1 MRRAVSTSPLR
12 LPIDRGQRYPIEV
25 REARSRHFASTR
37 RVDAIVCDAAERQ
50 ALVCVRSLGRAGTAV
65 GLVENRA
72 DAPSFH
78 SRWCSSRALVPDRA
92 DRPAEFVDAVLAA
105 ARAQRA
111 RIVFPLH
118 DGSIHALRVHRDEV
132 ERQVALPL
140 ASEAALD
147 IAVTKA
153 RTLALA
159 VELGIEIP
167 RSRLVEHV
175 GEVRAAADEL
185 GFPLV
190 VKPSTSWVQERRN
203 GSRLICT
210 LAANLPEACAAVDT
224 LLEVGGAP
232 ILQEWL
238 VGSREAVSI
247 FRAEG
252 RVWARFAQ
260 VAHRMNPPLG
270 GSSVVRESI
279 PLPADLTDASERLV
293 EAADLDG
300 YSEIEFRRDAQGRP
314 RLMEINPRLSAS
326 VEIAVRSGVDF
337 PLLLYRW
344 AAGGRLQPVSSFRTG
359 LRMRWLGGDVR
370 WLRST
375 LGSQGR
381 PEAVPALHAIGAFCA
396 EFLRPAAYDYVD
408 RGDPGPALSAA
419 ACWAG
424 RVAAAARRRS
434 SNGQREVL

>member
-1 MRRAVSTSPLR
+1 VGERRS
-12 LPIDRGQRYPIEV
+12 QRV
-25 REARSRHFASTR
+25 ASTR
-37 RVDAIVCDAAERQ
+37 RVDAIVCDAADRQ
-50 ALVCVRSLGRAGTAV
+50 ALVCARSLGGAGAAV
-65 GLVENRA
+65 GLVENRS

-92 DRPAEFVDAVLAA
+92 ERPDEFVEAVLAVA
-105 ARAQRA
+105 SAHGARVV
-111 RIVFPLH
+111 IPLH
-118 DGSIHALRVHRDEV
+118 DGSIHAFRVHRDEV

-140 ASEAALD
+140 ASEAALE

-159 VELGIEIP
+159 VELGIQIP
-167 RSRLVEHV
+167 RSMAVEHV
-175 GEVRAAADEL
+175 AEVRGAADEL
-185 GFPLV
+185 GFPLI
-190 VKPSTSWVQERRN
+190 VKPSISWVQGRRN
-203 GSRLICT
+203 GSRLSCA
-210 LAANLPEACAAVDT
+210 LAANLPEARAAVDA

-238 VGSREAVSI
+238 VGSREAVSL

-260 VAHRMNPPLG
+260 IAHRMSPPLG

-279 PLPADLTDASERLV
+279 PLPADLTEASERLA

-344 AAGGRLQPVSSFRTG
+344 AIGDRLQAVSSFRTG

-408 RGDPGPALSAA
+408 RRDPGPALAA
-419 ACWAG
+419 AASWAA
-424 RVAAAARRRS
+424 RAAAAARRHGF
-434 SNGQREVL
+434 NEEKEVL

>member
-1 MRRAVSTSPLR
+1 MRRALPTSPLR
-12 LPIDRGQRYPIEV
+12 LPIERRQRYPIEA
-25 REARSRHFASTR
+25 REDRPRHRASTR
-37 RVDAIVCDAAERQ
+37 VVDAIICDAADRQ
-50 ALVCVRSLGRAGTAV
+50 ALVCARSLGQAGVAV
-65 GLVENRA
+65 GLVENHA

-92 DRPAEFVDAVLAA
+92 ERPAEFVDAVLATA
-105 ARAQRA
+105 SAHRA
-111 RIVFPLH
+111 RVVFPLH
-118 DGSIHALRVHRDEV
+118 DGSIHAFRLHRDEV

-140 ASEAALD
+140 ASDAALE

-167 RSRLVEHV
+167 RSRAVEQV

-185 GFPLV
+185 GFPLI
-190 VKPSTSWVQERRN
+190 VKPSTSWVQERGD
-203 GSRLICT
+203 GSRLSCA
-210 LAANLPEACAAVDT
+210 LAANLAEACAAVDA
-224 LLEVGGAP
+224 LLEVGGEP

-238 VGSREAVSI
+238 LGSREAVSI

-260 VAHRMNPPLG
+260 VAHRMCPPLG

-279 PLPADLTDASERLV
+279 PVPADLAGASEQLV

-344 AAGGRLQPVSSFRTG
+344 AVGGRLQAVPSFRTG

-381 PEAVPALHAIGAFCA
+381 PEAVPALHAIGSFCA

-408 RGDPGPALSAA
+408 RRDPGPALAA
-419 ACWAG
+419 AASWAA
-424 RVAAAARRRS
+424 RAASAARRRS
-434 SNGQREVL
+434 PNGQREVL